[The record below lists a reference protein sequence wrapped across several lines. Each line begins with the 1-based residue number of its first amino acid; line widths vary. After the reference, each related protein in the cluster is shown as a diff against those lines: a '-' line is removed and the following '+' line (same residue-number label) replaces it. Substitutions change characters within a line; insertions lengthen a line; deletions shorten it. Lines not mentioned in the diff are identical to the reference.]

1 MNKNLENHD
10 DVLIDLGAVTEE
22 THGSNENIAPDGVQP
37 RQPLGIVVD

>member
-1 MNKNLENHD
+1 MDKEPNYRDAE
-10 DVLIDLGAVTEE
+10 LIDLGTVNEE

>member
-1 MNKNLENHD
+1 MGKEPNYRDAE
-10 DVLIDLGAVTEE
+10 LIDLGTVTEE

>member
-1 MNKNLENHD
+1 MDKELTYRD
-10 DVLIDLGAVTEE
+10 DELIDLGAVTEE